1 MPDQDS
7 CHQQHSSP
15 PKPVQATRC
24 NSLSPSWPHSQ
35 NVPGGTISEFPRRSA
50 SAKPDSPPALKID
63 ARLSPRPH
71 TSPPQAQAA
80 SPSQQRCASPTINA
94 RNCRRPALRDDNF
107 PSFSNAE
114 SLKEVFDW
122 DAGHRSPRTP
132 TQAPA
137 QLTRSVSMRPLLHQ
151 EAPSR
156 PVSAS
161 PYTAHIEGQLRH
173 LEKHCHGLEAQV

>member
-1 MPDQDS
+1 MPDQDF

-15 PKPVQATRC
+15 PKPVHTTRC
-24 NSLSPSWPHSQ
+24 NSLSPSRPHSQ
-35 NVPGGTISEFPRRSA
+35 QVLGGTVSAFPRRSS
-50 SAKPDSPPALKID
+50 SAKPGSPPALRSD
-63 ARLSPRPH
+63 AQLSPRPH

-80 SPSQQRCASPTINA
+80 SPPQQRCASPTISA
-94 RNCRRPALRDDNF
+94 QSCRRQALRNDNCH
-107 PSFSNAE
+107 SLSNAE

-132 TQAPA
+132 THCPA
-137 QLTRSVSMRPLLHQ
+137 QLTRSVSMRPMLGQ

-156 PVSAS
+156 PVCSS
-161 PYTAHIEGQLRH
+161 PYTSHIEGQLRH